1 MNHPQ
6 KREAMIFEEA
16 MNRLQY
22 LKQDA
27 KTLTIDEK
35 KLQLGMV
42 MRDLERIKTYGL
54 YHALMKASLNVALDD
69 TDMVVLY
76 EIHFVDDCE
85 EGEWEDDEDANRP

>member
-1 MNHPQ
+1 MSKHN
-6 KREAMIFEEA
+6 EAMIFEEA
-16 MNRLQY
+16 MSRLQY

-27 KTLTIDEK
+27 KTLTVDEK

-42 MRDLERIKTYGL
+42 MRDMERIKTYGF
-54 YHALMKASLNVALDD
+54 YHALMKATLNVALED

-85 EGEWEDDEDANRP
+85 EGDWEEQGDD